1 MLLAQVGSALVIHA
15 EVLWGFTVAI
25 MHASLRKI
33 PISHL
38 NLANFLTLTSCFA
51 LLHHSNFLWSELL
64 LTHICSFAFT
74 CCHTPVRKGGKAC
87 QCSCYPDAHSIHHHH
102 RNRKT
107 SICMLRHWHHP
118 VCTIALSQTHAHSL
132 FSVPKVLTKQCR
144 RPSTWLRCV
153 VMTVSSTVICP
164 PHTVWFADALVQ
176 THHGGERHHKFRISS
191 PSAVP
196 VVGTPL
202 RAVRNPCMQP
212 QWSESEPVL

>member
-1 MLLAQVGSALVIHA
+1 MLLAQVGSALVIHV
-15 EVLWGFTVAI
+15 EVLWGFMVAI
-25 MHASLRKI
+25 MHTSLRKI

-38 NLANFLTLTSCFA
+38 NLASFNTDIMFRFITPL
-51 LLHHSNFLWSELL
+51 SNFLWSKLL

-74 CCHTPVRKGGKAC
+74 SCHTPVRKGGKAR
-87 QCSCYPDAHSIHHHH
+87 QCSCYPDEHSIHHHH

-107 SICMLRHWHHP
+107 SICTLRHWHHH

-132 FSVPKVLTKQCR
+132 FSVPKVLTKWCR

-153 VMTVSSTVICP
+153 LTTVSSTVICP
-164 PHTVWFADALVQ
+164 PHTVWFTDALVQ

-196 VVGTPL
+196 VVGTSS